1 MVIMRVSIEA
11 ELLQAAIEYMQR
23 PPYEAARIIQA
34 IVTDHRAIEE
44 QSGTTCPEPID
55 NTESK

>member
-1 MVIMRVSIEA
+1 MRVSIEA